1 MIPMSDLKIGERGVI
16 RKLNFRGAV
25 RQRLLA
31 MGLVQGE
38 TVLVRRVAPLGDP
51 TDYIVKG
58 YHLSMRK
65 KDAQEVLVDRINGE

>member
-1 MIPMSDLKIGERGVI
+1 MIPLSDLKIGERGVI

-31 MGLVQGE
+31 MGLVRGE

-58 YHLSMRK
+58 YHLTMRK
-65 KDAQEVLVDRINGE
+65 KDAQEVLVDRILGE